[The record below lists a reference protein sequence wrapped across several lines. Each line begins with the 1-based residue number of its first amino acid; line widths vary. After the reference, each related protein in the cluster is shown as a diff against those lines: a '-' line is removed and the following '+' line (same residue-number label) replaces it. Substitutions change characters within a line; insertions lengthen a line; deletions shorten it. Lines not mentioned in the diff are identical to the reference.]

1 MLPKE
6 NRLTKKAEFAEVL
19 KKGRVLQGPLFGL
32 AVFER
37 GGDLPAKAG
46 IIISKKVSKL
56 ATKRNRSKR
65 ILREC
70 LRRLIK
76 GVRLGTLMVVLA
88 KKGITGAKKEEVK
101 KELERRLT
109 ILANR

>member
-6 NRLTKKAEFAEVL
+6 NRLTKKTEFAEVL

-32 AVFER
+32 AAFER
-37 GGDLPAKAG
+37 GGSSPAKAG

-56 ATKRNRSKR
+56 ATERNRSKR

-76 GVRLGTLMVVLA
+76 KVKPGTLMVLLA
-88 KKGITGAKKEEVK
+88 KKGIAAAKKEEVE
-101 KELERRLT
+101 KELEKHLAV
-109 ILANR
+109 LANR